1 MGEEEIWGLREESYD
16 VVVWGITGSPSSDV
30 VGGLVYLF
38 WNKFIFIYMSI
49 YI

>member
-30 VGGLVYLF
+30 VGGLGYFVRTNLF
-38 WNKFIFIYMSI
+38 LYT
-49 YI
+49 